1 MNRVQ
6 RAGLL
11 GAALALSTV
20 GIAGIAHASDSHDD
34 GNDDHDSC
42 PSAVQDPDCGLPEQ
56 HPRYQHTPQ
65 DDP

>member
-34 GNDDHDSC
+34 GDDHDSC
-42 PSAVQDPDCGLPEQ
+42 PSAVQDPGCGLPEQ
-56 HPRYQHTPQ
+56 HPRYQTEPK
-65 DDP
+65 DNP